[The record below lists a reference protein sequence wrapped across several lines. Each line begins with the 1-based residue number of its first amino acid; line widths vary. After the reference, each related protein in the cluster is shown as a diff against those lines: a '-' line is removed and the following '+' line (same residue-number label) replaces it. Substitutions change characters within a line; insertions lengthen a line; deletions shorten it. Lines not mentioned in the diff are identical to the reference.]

1 MTEAEALAQL
11 TRDTAASTP
20 PVLTT
25 DDLQSLLDQARRV
38 DRYAY
43 LPDTLH
49 GWAAQT
55 AYGLDAQAVPTVRN
69 GHYYVVTTGGTSGA
83 TEPPWPTTTSAIVTD
98 GSAIWQEAG
107 RASWTPTW
115 DLNWATAEG
124 WLLKQGRVSSAYN
137 ISDTGQAL
145 SRSDLF
151 THMAAMEKRYR
162 RRCLGEIV
170 VTGRSYRP
178 ALYPNAYLYPPSQVP
193 NP

>member
-1 MTEAEALAQL
+1 MTEAEARAQL
-11 TRDTAASTP
+11 ARDTAASTP
-20 PVLTT
+20 PVLTD

-55 AYGLDAQAVPTVRN
+55 AYALAAEAVPLVRN
-69 GHYYVVTTGGTSGA
+69 GHYYVVSVAGTSGA
-83 TEPPWPTTTSAIVTD
+83 TEPTWPTTTDGTVDDGTVT
-98 GSAIWQEAG
+98 WQEAG
-107 RASWTPTW
+107 RAYWTPTW

-124 WLLKQGRVSSAYN
+124 WLLKQGRVSNAYN
-137 ISDTGQAL
+137 ISDTGQSL

-151 THMAAMEKRYR
+151 THMQAMEKRYR
-162 RRCLGEIV
+162 RRVLGEIV
-170 VTGRSYRP
+170 VTGRAYRP